1 MFKVKTTFIEVSENV
16 AFLVNLKC
24 NLQKRIL
31 HQCVYKQSPEVE
43 GESQN
48 LFHLKGDSQDSKKV
62 QKCSYAF
69 LTLFEGGKVGFL
81 NHKVHPS
88 YSVESR
94 LYSMTT
100 RSFEVGVN
108 GSSRHTSFNINLCK
122 RQGSLIC

>member
-1 MFKVKTTFIEVSENV
+1 M

-31 HQCVYKQSPEVE
+31 HQRVYKQSPKVE

-48 LFHLKGDSQDSKKV
+48 LFNLKGDSQDSKKV

-81 NHKVHPS
+81 NPNVHP
-88 YSVESR
+88 
-94 LYSMTT
+94 
-100 RSFEVGVN
+100 
-108 GSSRHTSFNINLCK
+108 
-122 RQGSLIC
+122 